1 MLNRW
6 TITSPQA
13 LQWLV
18 VLIAIGLPRITV
30 LGALPSTDEG
40 IFAYF
45 SQIIFSSL
53 AAGHGLPDT
62 GTLMF
67 YPMLLSWVF
76 DLSLNHIMFL
86 RLIDLIVTLAAGL
99 LFYKVIERESRSCI
113 GAALISTIFLFIM
126 NQPLFIQSGFKNS
139 IFAAY
144 IPLFIAMLWV
154 QNTAK
159 NTPPWLWIGVLGATS
174 VLLRETFIPFLVVG
188 AISILISH
196 GWRTFIR
203 FSLGVVLGGAVIV
216 SAVLIARG
224 GIQSF
229 FDAYINA
236 GDFYASMKDQ
246 TIPLLVTNGI
256 LSAKESI
263 VPLGIT
269 GLAIFGLIFHAIY
282 RRKIN
287 FLKRFLFWASIALVP
302 LLEPLSKIGFPYH
315 FAVCLPGLAGLCAL
329 AWEQLISHR
338 SQLARIAITATFIAI
353 CTPLLLPKLDL
364 LSNSWTANKENLEG
378 ITNNAW
384 RPEAITQSNYLLAAE
399 AILKAAPPHGTLSIS
414 GFMFSLFPLTGLLP
428 PAYESNHLNAM
439 AIKYRFDEDALKS
452 ALESCPPDVLMT
464 TSRTDL
470 PGSDIIRKAI
480 ESSTLY
486 TAVATIPVAL
496 EKSYGTFGGTVY
508 KRTGHVDIHC
518 EPLAL

>member
-6 TITSPQA
+6 TTPSQQA
-13 LQWLV
+13 LRWLV
-18 VLIAIGLPRITV
+18 VLVAIGLPRLTV

-40 IFAYF
+40 VFAYF

-76 DLSLNHIMFL
+76 DFSLNHIIFL
-86 RLIDLIVTLAAGL
+86 RLIDLIVALAAGL
-99 LFYKVIERESRSCI
+99 LFYKLIEQESQSRI
-113 GAALISTIFLFIM
+113 GAALISVIFLFIM

-144 IPLFIAMLWV
+144 IPLFIAMLWARNAD
-154 QNTAK
+154 QNTSY
-159 NTPPWLWIGVLGATS
+159 WFWIGVLGAAS
-174 VLLRETFIPFLVVG
+174 VLLRETFIPFLIVG
-188 AISILISH
+188 AISVLVSH
-196 GWRTFIR
+196 GWRTLIR
-203 FSLGVVLGGAVIV
+203 FTIGVALGGTVII

-224 GIQSF
+224 GIQSLI
-229 FDAYINA
+229 DAYINA

-246 TIPLLVTNGI
+246 TIPLLITNGT

-263 VPLGIT
+263 VPLGIS
-269 GLAIFGLIFHAIY
+269 GLAVFGLLFHAIY

-287 FLKRFLFWASIALVP
+287 FLKRFLFWASIALLP
-302 LLEPLSKIGFPYH
+302 LLEPLSKVGFPYH

-329 AWEQLISHR
+329 AWEQLISDR
-338 SQLARIAITATFIAI
+338 SQLAKIAITATFIAI
-353 CTPLLLPKLDL
+353 CTPLLLPKFDL
-364 LSNSWTANKENLEG
+364 LSNSWTANKENLKG

-428 PAYESNHLNAM
+428 PAYESNHLSAM
-439 AIKYRFDEDALKS
+439 VIKYGFDEHAFKN

-470 PGSDIIRKAI
+470 PGSDIISKAV
-480 ESSTLY
+480 ESSKLY
-486 TAVATIPVAL
+486 TVVATIPIAP

-508 KRTGHVDIHC
+508 KRTGHIVMHC